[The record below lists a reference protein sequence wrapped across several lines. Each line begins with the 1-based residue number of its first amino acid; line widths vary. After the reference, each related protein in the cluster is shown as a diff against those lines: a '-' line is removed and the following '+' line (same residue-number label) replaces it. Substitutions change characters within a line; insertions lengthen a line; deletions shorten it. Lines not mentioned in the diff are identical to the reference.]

1 MLDESITTIY
11 LKSRVPSGSMQTHLY
26 RVCSLGML
34 LHVCSIE
41 QEVKEVNDRLHGLK
55 DTLHIVLE
63 TRPMLFF
70 HPNSVRTWL

>member
-1 MLDESITTIY
+1 
-11 LKSRVPSGSMQTHLY
+11 MQTHLY

-41 QEVKEVNDRLHGLK
+41 LEVKEVNDRLHGLK

-70 HPNSVRTWL
+70 HPNAVRTWL